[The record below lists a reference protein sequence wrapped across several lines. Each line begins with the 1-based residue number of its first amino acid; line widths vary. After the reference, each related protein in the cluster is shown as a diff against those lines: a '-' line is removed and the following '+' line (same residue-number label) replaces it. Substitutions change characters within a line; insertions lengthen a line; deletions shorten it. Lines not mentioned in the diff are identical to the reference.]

1 MQRHRFPLSDYFIGY
16 RQTVKR
22 PDELIKTIVV
32 PTPVAPVAAFHKIAK
47 RRFDDISSVAIAFA
61 LTLDGATIG
70 DIKIGLGGVAA
81 MPIRATAT
89 EAALVGRP
97 WTPKVVAAA
106 ARVLA
111 DEGTPISDH
120 RASAAYRTAMLGTSL
135 RKFHAQ
141 NAKAGASK

>member
-1 MQRHRFPLSDYFIGY
+1 M
-16 RQTVKR
+16 
-22 PDELIKTIVV
+22 
-32 PTPVAPVAAFHKIAK
+32 
-47 RRFDDISSVAIAFA
+47 AIAFA

-89 EAALVGRP
+89 EAALIGRP

-120 RASAAYRTAMLGTSL
+120 RASAAYRTAMLEQSL
-135 RKFHAQ
+135 LKFHAETVEVTT
-141 NAKAGASK
+141 